1 MELINNLSL
10 LLVSYVA
17 ISSVANLFSSV
28 EGRVMYK
35 TIKTEY
41 GSIYDCV
48 DIYKQP
54 AFDHPL
60 LRNHKIQMRP
70 SFALQRMPNNTSST
84 GTTKYGL
91 KNECPRGTVPIRR
104 MSKEEQLRSDFS
116 FTQELGQSSTGFE
129 VNPDLFGDNRTR
141 LYTIWGQGVDGVM
154 HGCYDTRCPGFV
166 IVSTQIPLNVV
177 FKDISVAGGSQFYVK
192 LSIAQDKATGHW
204 WLLYSEKD
212 DDPDQQ
218 IGYWPNTLFTNIK
231 QDAQVIRWGGIVY
244 SDKPISPPMGS
255 GRRDCHYRRIA
266 VAAPG
271 ASADVPL
278 ETSQSRCYRVGD
290 NSYKDKFWGYSFWFG
305 GLGGDS
311 KHCN

>member
-192 LSIAQDKATGHW
+192 LSIAQQHEID
-204 WLLYSEKD
+204 EEE
-212 DDPDQQ
+212 
-218 IGYWPNTLFTNIK
+218 
-231 QDAQVIRWGGIVY
+231 V
-244 SDKPISPPMGS
+244 
-255 GRRDCHYRRIA
+255 
-266 VAAPG
+266 
-271 ASADVPL
+271 
-278 ETSQSRCYRVGD
+278 VG
-290 NSYKDKFWGYSFWFG
+290 KDKKNEDGVD
-305 GLGGDS
+305 GLSDVNKDRAAEEKVLEDPIEAVEFEGLTKLEGPAAVDEGPATVDERPAAIDVYATTPPFLILFLS
-311 KHCN
+311 LLPAEAALDVASVL